1 MRLSPVVI
9 LICLASV
16 AALAVAEE
24 RNPQVDAATADAI
37 EGLKTQVLAAHIRA
51 DLTVEDLIEK
61 VGGRDELDK
70 TLRGAERIGGARW
83 LGDQAVQVRLSI
95 DGSRIAKTLLSLVQA
110 HSKESPIPPEALQ
123 RQIKWWGD
131 RIFSATG
138 TSTSAGEI
146 VRLRPPP
153 SDRAWWR
160 VSDADRRKALLAARD
175 SAVEHVLESIS
186 PIDISQGKTLGEAL
200 ADPEAGKAVR
210 GWLAG
215 QPVQSVKFGDDLT
228 VRLTLAVPSDGLW
241 EVLRSALGRQHGVP
255 APASE
260 ADWNRV
266 RDQVNARAASAT
278 GVGLVQ
284 QGAARPP
291 GRAAATTFPAQPPD
305 WVNQIIQAQATAP
318 QSGSPLHT
326 ARKGEALAI
335 EKLRDQI
342 SKLPLWEGTTVGVAA
357 GRDPAVE
364 QAVAKSLSRARPY
377 QVDYDPKGAV
387 TVHVSLRLS
396 DLWSELTGQQ

>member
-1 MRLSPVVI
+1 MRLSPVVF
-9 LICLASV
+9 LVCLASV
-16 AALAVAEE
+16 VAIGVAEE

-37 EGLKTQVLAAHIRA
+37 EGLKAQVLAAHIRA

-61 VGGRDELDK
+61 VGGREELDK

-95 DGSRIAKTLLSLVQA
+95 DGSRIAKTLLALTHA
-110 HSKESPIPPEALQ
+110 HAKESPIPPDALQ

-146 VRLRPPP
+146 ARLRPPP
-153 SDRAWWR
+153 SARAWWS

-175 SAVEHVLESIS
+175 NAVDHVIESIS
-186 PIDISQGKTLGEAL
+186 PIQVIQGKTLGEAL
-200 ADPEAGKAVR
+200 ADPEAGKAAR
-210 GWLAG
+210 GWLEG

-241 EVLRSALGRQHGVP
+241 ETLRSALGRQHGVP
-255 APASE
+255 VPAAE
-260 ADWNRV
+260 GDWNRI
-266 RDQVNARAASAT
+266 RDQVNARAADAT

-284 QGAARPP
+284 PGAARPA
-291 GRAAATTFPAQPPD
+291 GRAAATLPAQPPD
-305 WVNQIIQAQATAP
+305 WVNQILQAQATAP

-342 SKLPLWEGTTVGVAA
+342 NQLPLAGGTTVGAAA
-357 GRDPAVE
+357 GRDPAIE
-364 QAVAKSLSRARPY
+364 QAVAKSLTRARPY
-377 QVDYDPKGAV
+377 QVDYGSKGEV
-387 TVHVSLRLS
+387 TVHVSLRLAN
-396 DLWSELTGQQ
+396 LWSELTSQR